1 MNPQHSSS
9 DNPLETPGA
18 QQMAAWTL
26 RLAQSPGFGR
36 LLAADP
42 HLFAL
47 LYASCAAA
55 VTPPE
60 PLAGDDSAA
69 SAADEQ
75 LLPTL
80 KDLQRQFGERTSGR
94 FVRLYLR
101 GTGAFGLIAQEESAF
116 GDALR
121 DWARAAK
128 VEASRFVTPL
138 DDNVDRVASLLG
150 LTTTEREVLAFQIGR
165 RRPGFLQLFELLMD
179 ADRATAAVL
188 GAALGSSDSEVA
200 SALAERGT
208 LAQSGLLS
216 VKERPLGVS
225 GPSHHLSATLAEPAE
240 GDADLV
246 ERFVKPLLP
255 LPSTGSLGRLHED
268 DRRILLGVL
277 RGLLP
282 DDRGVHTL
290 VYGPKSVDKRDMMAR
305 LLQDEGFRGH
315 AVVTRHVPAG
325 DMPTW
330 TYIAQRHVE
339 RSDTNAVLVVD
350 RAHEALASRPL
361 TGFRFFDFD
370 DDEHVHDDDPERAS
384 DEGLTGSRVRC
395 VWITDRARQL
405 SERNLGAF
413 LFHCEALPGSRAER
427 RTRVAQVISDFDL
440 SSGLERDLAK
450 YSLLGEQ
457 QVRQAAELARLI
469 VPTEGGEPT
478 SLGGP
483 TSPDEPT
490 SPNERLNAERERVIK
505 RAVAHS
511 QKVLGRDRTEG
522 LRDSV
527 TSYDLDL
534 LNIAGR
540 FKPRQIIASLSKRP
554 VGSLCFWGM
563 PGAGKTQLAEHI
575 AVELDLP
582 ILMRSASEL
591 LSMWLGETE
600 QQISKMFAEAQN
612 EGAVLFLDEADSFLR
627 DRTLARAH
635 WEVTQVNELLQRMER
650 FEGIFIA
657 ATNLMDSLDAA
668 AMRRFTWKLEFG
680 ALRQEQAWSMF
691 CVESGF
697 DPTAEPERAE
707 ELGQALEAIEDLA
720 PGDFATVKR
729 QAQMLGED
737 LSPEAWIEQLAAEAK
752 AKMLGLK
759 RQQLG
764 FAG

>member
-1 MNPQHSSS
+1 
-9 DNPLETPGA
+9 
-18 QQMAAWTL
+18 MAAWTL
-26 RLAQSPGFGR
+26 RLAQSPGFGW

-55 VTPPE
+55 ASPPE
-60 PLAGDDSAA
+60 PLAGERYAEG
-69 SAADEQ
+69 AADEK

-101 GTGAFGLIAQEESAF
+101 GTSVFGLIDRDQDAF
-116 GDALR
+116 RNALR
-121 DWARAAK
+121 DWAHTAEVA
-128 VEASRFVTPL
+128 ASRYLTAL
-138 DDNVDRVASLLG
+138 DENVDRIAGLLD
-150 LTTTEREVLAFQIGR
+150 LEATEREVLAFQICR
-165 RRPGFLQLFELLMD
+165 ARPGFSQLFELLMGD
-179 ADRATAAVL
+179 DHATKAVL
-188 GAALGSSDSEVA
+188 GAALGHSESEVV
-200 SALAERGT
+200 SALSEQGALVR
-208 LAQSGLLS
+208 SGLLN
-216 VKERPLGVS
+216 VKERPLVVR
-225 GPSHHLSATLAEPAE
+225 GPSSHLIATLAEAAE
-240 GDADLV
+240 EDAALV
-246 ERFVKPLLP
+246 ERFVKPMSSS
-255 LPSTGSLGRLHED
+255 PSTGSLGRLHED
-268 DRRILLGVL
+268 DRQILLGLL
-277 RGLLP
+277 RTPLLASS
-282 DDRGVHTL
+282 GVHAL

-305 LLQDEGFRGH
+305 FLADEGVQGY
-315 AVVTRHVPAG
+315 AVVTRHVAAG

-339 RSDTNAVLVVD
+339 RSDPNAVLVVD
-350 RAHEALASRPL
+350 RAHEALASRPHSML
-361 TGFRFFDFD
+361 HLFDFD
-370 DDEHVHDDDPERAS
+370 DAELVHADDPERAS
-384 DEGLTGSRVRC
+384 DKGLTGSRVRC

-427 RTRVAQVISDFDL
+427 RVRVAQVISDFGL
-440 SSGLERDLAK
+440 SSRLERDLAK

-457 QVRQAAELARLI
+457 QVRQAAELARL
-469 VPTEGGEPT
+469 VVQADDE
-478 SLGGP
+478 SH
-483 TSPDEPT
+483 DEPAARR
-490 SPNERLNAERERVIK
+490 ERLRTERERVIK

-522 LRDSV
+522 IRDSV

-540 FKPRQIIASLSKRP
+540 FTPRQIIESLRKRP
-554 VGSLCFWGM
+554 IGSLCFWGI

-600 QQISKMFAEAQN
+600 QHISKMFDEAQN
-612 EGAVLFLDEADSFLR
+612 EGALLFLDEADSFLR

-657 ATNLMDSLDAA
+657 ATNLMDSIDAA
-668 AMRRFTWKLEFG
+668 AMRRFTWKLEFM
-680 ALRQEQAWSMF
+680 ALRREQAWSMF
-691 CVESGF
+691 CRESGF
-697 DPTAEPERAE
+697 APNANPECAD
-707 ELGQALEAIEDLA
+707 ELEQALGAIDDLA

-729 QAQMLGED
+729 QAQMLGEE
-737 LSPEAWIEQLAAEAK
+737 LSPQSWIAQLAAEAK
-752 AKMLGLK
+752 AKMLGLR

-764 FAG
+764 FAS

>member
-1 MNPQHSSS
+1 
-9 DNPLETPGA
+9 
-18 QQMAAWTL
+18 MAAWTL
-26 RLAQSPGFGR
+26 HLAQSPSFGW

-55 VTPPE
+55 VSPPE
-60 PLAGDDSAA
+60 LLADERCEVG
-69 SAADEQ
+69 AADEK

-101 GTGAFGLIAQEESAF
+101 GTSVFGLIDRDQGAF
-116 GDALR
+116 RNALR
-121 DWARAAK
+121 DWARTAEVA
-128 VEASRFVTPL
+128 ASRYITAL
-138 DDNVDRVASLLG
+138 DENVDRIAGLLD
-150 LTTTEREVLAFQIGR
+150 LQATEREMLAFQIGR
-165 RRPGFLQLFELLMD
+165 ARPGFSQLFELLMGD
-179 ADRATAAVL
+179 DHATKAVL
-188 GAALGSSDSEVA
+188 GAALGHSESEVV
-200 SALAERGT
+200 SALSEQGALVR
-208 LAQSGLLS
+208 SGVLN
-216 VKERPLGVS
+216 VKERPLLVR
-225 GPSHHLSATLAEPAE
+225 GPSSHLIATLAEPAE
-240 GDADLV
+240 EDCALV
-246 ERFVKPLLP
+246 ERFVKPMSSS
-255 LPSTGSLGRLHED
+255 PSTGSLGRLHED
-268 DRRILLGVL
+268 DRRILLGLL
-277 RGLLP
+277 RTPLLAAS
-282 DDRGVHTL
+282 GVHAL

-305 LLQDEGFRGH
+305 LLQDEGIQGY
-315 AVVTRHVPAG
+315 AVVTRHIAAG

-339 RSDTNAVLVVD
+339 RSNPNAVLVVD
-350 RAHEALASRPL
+350 RAHEALASRPHTML
-361 TGFRFFDFD
+361 HLLDFD
-370 DDEHVHDDDPERAS
+370 DAELVHDDDPERAS
-384 DEGLTGSRVRC
+384 DEGLTASRVRC
-395 VWITDRARQL
+395 IWITDRARQL

-413 LFHCEALPGSRAER
+413 LFHCEAFPGSRGER
-427 RTRVAQVISDFDL
+427 RARVAQVISDFGL
-440 SSGLERDLAK
+440 SSRLERDLAK

-469 VPTEGGEPT
+469 VQANDESHDEH
-478 SLGGP
+478 
-483 TSPDEPT
+483 DEPAAGR
-490 SPNERLNAERERVIK
+490 ERLRTERERVIK

-522 LRDSV
+522 IRDSV

-540 FKPRQIIASLSKRP
+540 FTPRQIIESLRKRP
-554 VGSLCFWGM
+554 IGSLCFWGI

-600 QQISKMFAEAQN
+600 QHISKMFDEAQN
-612 EGAVLFLDEADSFLR
+612 EGALLFLDEADSFLR

-657 ATNLMDSLDAA
+657 ATNLMDSIDAA
-668 AMRRFTWKLEFG
+668 AMRRFTWKLEFN
-680 ALRQEQAWSMF
+680 ALHREQAWSMF
-691 CVESGF
+691 CAESGF
-697 DPTAEPERAE
+697 DPNANPERAD
-707 ELGQALEAIEDLA
+707 ELRQALGAIDDLA

-729 QAQMLGED
+729 QAQMLGEE
-737 LSPEAWIEQLAAEAK
+737 LSPQSWVAQLAAEAK
-752 AKMLGLK
+752 AKMLGLR

-764 FAG
+764 FA